1 METIVSIKPLLA
13 VLVSSIGAIFILS
26 ARKNPNLRE
35 SWSIIAG
42 VLKLLIVLSMIPEV
56 VYNNTIIEYSLFTLI
71 PGVEISFRVDALG
84 LLFAIGASLLWI
96 ATSFYSIGYMRTT
109 NEHSQTRYY
118 TCFAISLSMTIGVA
132 FSANLFTMFLFYE
145 GLTLITYPLVAHKD
159 TPEAKRGARKYAIYL
174 LGTAKAF
181 IVAAIILTYNLAGT
195 LEFSKSGI
203 FPALVQFAHPN
214 LLYLI
219 FILFL
224 FGFAK
229 CAIMPFH
236 SWLPAAMV
244 APTPVSALL
253 HAVAVVKTG
262 VFTILRIV
270 LFIFGADLM
279 REIGVDVF
287 AITFA
292 SLTIIIASL
301 IALSRDN
308 LKARL
313 AFSTISQLSYI
324 ILGAALLTPS
334 AIIGG
339 IIHITNHAFSKIT
352 LFFCAGSIYVSSHKT
367 EISQL
372 NGIGKRMPWTMAAFT
387 IATLSMIGI
396 PPVSGFITKWYLV
409 IGSLERHSVAVL
421 AVLVASSFLNAAY
434 FVPIIYKAFFKE
446 EDPKVKQH
454 ENNGHENEGVK
465 EISFMVVPLTLTAI
479 VSVVLGLY
487 PDFIVQIAESVIR

>member
-13 VLVSSIGAIFILS
+13 VLVSSIGALFII
-26 ARKNPNLRE
+26 AAGKNPNLRE

-42 VLKLLIVLSMIPEV
+42 VLKLLIVLSMIPTV
-56 VYNNTIIEYSLFTLI
+56 VYDHQIIEYSLFNLL
-71 PGVEISFRVDALG
+71 PGIEIAFKVDAFG
-84 LLFAIGASLLWI
+84 LLFAIGASILWI
-96 ATSFYSIGYMRTT
+96 ATSFYSIGYMRSTK
-109 NEHSQTRYY
+109 EHSQTRYY
-118 TCFAISLSMTIGVA
+118 ACFAVSLSMTIGVA
-132 FSANLFTMFLFYE
+132 FAANLFTMFLFYE
-145 GLTLITYPLVAHKD
+145 GLTLITYPLVAHKE
-159 TPEAKRGARKYAIYL
+159 TTEAKKGARKYVIYL

-181 IVAAIILTYNLAGT
+181 IVAGIILTYNLAGT

-203 FPALVQFAHPN
+203 FPTLVQSAHPN

-219 FILFL
+219 FTLFL

-262 VFTILRIV
+262 VFTVLRVV

-279 REIGVDVF
+279 MKIGVDIF

-301 IALSRDN
+301 MALSRDN

-324 ILGAALLTPS
+324 ILGVVLLTPS
-334 AIIGG
+334 AMIGG

-352 LFFCAGSIYVSSHKT
+352 LFFCAGSIYVSAHKT

-372 NGIGKRMPWTMAAFT
+372 NGIGKKMPWTMAAFT
-387 IATLSMIGI
+387 IATLSMIGV
-396 PPVSGFITKWYLV
+396 PPASGFITKWYLV
-409 IGSLERHSVAVL
+409 IGSLERHSIAVL
-421 AVLVASSFLNAAY
+421 AVLLASSFLNAAY
-434 FVPIIYKAFFKE
+434 FVPIVYKAFFKT
-446 EDPKVKQH
+446 EDSETTQEVKSH
-454 ENNGHENEGVK
+454 ENAVIK
-465 EISFMVVPLTLTAI
+465 EIPFMVVPLTLTAI
-479 VSVVLGLY
+479 VSMVLGLY
-487 PDFIVQIAESVIR
+487 PDFIVNIAESIIR